1 MPTRTITA
9 GSSCLFRPACNAAA
23 MDAMF
28 ERVEDLA
35 ELVRRTVTPLADLSN
50 GYALLDFPDYSNV
63 GDSLIWLGELAF
75 FDRVAPRPPGY
86 VSTIHGFDLDGL
98 KRAVPDGAIFL
109 SGGGNFGDLWPRFQ
123 QFRRMLLAALPGRRI
138 VQLPQT
144 IHFAD
149 PVEARATCDAIA
161 QHGNFTMLVRDRD
174 SLAFAHAQ
182 LGCEVA
188 LCPDMAFCLGALSR
202 PALPVHDIVYLLRT
216 DQEQN
221 GERGSP
227 ALGPDDLV
235 TDWIHGART
244 PSRWDRAVARLGRT
258 ALLLAGGEPDYGRFR
273 TRARAELERGRA
285 LLGAGEAVVT
295 DRLHGHILSVL
306 MGIPHAVLDNSY
318 GKVRGFAELWCADL
332 PGVAICETLEQAT
345 AHALAASRQIA

>member
-1 MPTRTITA
+1 
-9 GSSCLFRPACNAAA
+9 

-35 ELVRRTVTPLADLSN
+35 EQVWRTVTPLADLSS

-75 FDRVAPRPPGY
+75 FERAAERPPGY
-86 VSTIHGFDLDGL
+86 VSTIHGFDLDAL
-98 KRAVPDGAIFL
+98 RRAVPEGPIFL

-149 PVEARATCDAIA
+149 PAEARATREAIA
-161 QHGNFTMLVRDRD
+161 VHGNFTLLVRDRP
-174 SLAFAHAQ
+174 SLAFAQAE

-188 LCPDMAFCLGALSR
+188 LCPDMAFCLGSQSR

-216 DQEQN
+216 DQEQKP
-221 GERGSP
+221 GRGAP
-227 ALGPDDLV
+227 ILAPDSLV
-235 TDWIHGART
+235 TDWIHGGRQ

-258 ALLLAGGEPDYGRFR
+258 ALMLAGGEPDYRRFR

-285 LLGAGEAVVT
+285 LLGSGEAVVT

-318 GKVRGFAELWCADL
+318 GKVRGFAELWSGDL
-332 PGVAICETLEQAT
+332 PGVAICRTLEEAT
-345 AHALAASRQIA
+345 AHALAGSREVA

>member
-1 MPTRTITA
+1 
-9 GSSCLFRPACNAAA
+9 

-28 ERVEDLA
+28 ERVEELA
-35 ELVRRTVTPLADLSN
+35 ERVRHTVTPLADLSG

-75 FDRVAPRPPGY
+75 FDRAAAQPPGY
-86 VSTIHGFDLDGL
+86 VSTIHAFDLDAL
-98 KRAVPDGAIFL
+98 LRRVPEGPVFL

-123 QFRRMLLAALPGRRI
+123 QFRRMLLAALPGRPI

-149 PVEARATCDAIA
+149 PEQVRLTREAIA
-161 QHGNFTMLVRDRD
+161 AHGNFTLLVRDRA
-174 SLAFAHAQ
+174 SLAFAEAE
-182 LGCEVA
+182 LGCPAE
-188 LCPDMAFCLGALSR
+188 LCPDMAFCLGSLSR

-216 DQEQN
+216 DQERSA
-221 GERGSP
+221 GRGVP
-227 ALGPDDLV
+227 ELPRDTLLV
-235 TDWIHGART
+235 DWIHGTRA

-258 ALLLAGGEPDYGRFR
+258 ARMLAGGEPDYRRF
-273 TRARAELERGRA
+273 RARARSELERGRA
-285 LLGAGEAVVT
+285 LLGSGDAVVT

-318 GKVRGFAELWCADL
+318 GKVRGFAELWTGDL
-332 PGVAICETLEQAT
+332 PGVAVCETLDDAT
-345 AHALAASRQIA
+345 AHALATLREIA